1 MTDEKLTPQN
11 EQANLDNSTLKPEE
25 DDKPRLLVEGQNE
38 NITSPPPDI
47 AAEHAAVA
55 RATLDLTMAIED
67 DS

>member
-1 MTDEKLTPQN
+1 MTEEKFTPQN

-55 RATLDLTMAIED
+55 RATLDLTMGIED